1 MCRAV
6 ALAVRFFPEG
16 ELHECSGPGLRG
28 KSSTLPVT
36 LNFGTSFG
44 IVLSSLLKTLATC
57 IEYHEFRLPL
67 SV

>member
-28 KSSTLPVT
+28 KLSTLPVT
-36 LNFGTSFG
+36 LNFGTSLG